1 MRIHDDRPGGAGGYP
16 DDRNYG
22 AHAQQPGAS
31 AQGASSVKGAAS
43 VKSAQS
49 TQSLDAQKYA
59 KYDDDDGYSDAEAT
73 SVVDRRAA
81 APSDYYDEIGDP
93 RKPFG
98 WNAGTDLGLLILRLA
113 LGGIFLAH
121 GAQKLFGVLDGPEP
135 DGFAIALSKMGFEQ
149 SAALAL
155 VTGGTELG
163 AGALLVLGLFTPLAA
178 AGIVGVMTNAIFLKL
193 GAGFFAAAGGFE
205 LEAAL
210 GVLGLGLMFTGPGRV
225 ALDYGRVW
233 FRRPLPFG
241 FISLIIAV
249 AASAAVL
256 VLFHRP

>member
-22 AHAQQPGAS
+22 AHAQQPGAGS
-31 AQGASSVKGAAS
+31 QGAPSAAQGAPGAR
-43 VKSAQS
+43 S
-49 TQSLDAQKYA
+49 TQSLSAQKYNY
-59 KYDDDDGYSDAEAT
+59 YDEDDGYSDAEAT
-73 SVVDRRAA
+73 SMVDQRGGAA
-81 APSDYYDEIGDP
+81 AGDYYDDLGGDP

-121 GAQKLFGVLDGPEP
+121 GAQKLFGILGGPGP
-135 DGFAIALSKMGFEQ
+135 DGFAMALGKMGFEN
-149 SAALAL
+149 SAMLAL

-178 AGIVGVMTNAIFLKL
+178 AGIVGVMGNAIFLKL
-193 GAGFFAAAGGFE
+193 GAGFFAASGGFE
-205 LEAAL
+205 FEATL

-233 FRRPLPFG
+233 FRRPLIFG
-241 FISLIIAV
+241 FIALIIAV

>member
-1 MRIHDDRPGGAGGYP
+1 MSIHDDRPGGAGGNP

-22 AHAQQPGAS
+22 AHAQQPGAGS
-31 AQGASSVKGAAS
+31 KGAPSAAQGAP
-43 VKSAQS
+43 SARS
-49 TQSLDAQKYA
+49 TQSLSAQKYNY
-59 KYDDDDGYSDAEAT
+59 YDDDDGYSDAEAT
-73 SVVDRRAA
+73 SVVDRRSSAG
-81 APSDYYDEIGDP
+81 DYYDELGDP

-98 WNAGTDLGLLILRLA
+98 WNAGADLGLLILRLA

-121 GAQKLFGVLDGPEP
+121 GAQKLFGVLGGPGP
-135 DGFAIALSKMGFEQ
+135 DGFAAALGKMGFEN
-149 SAALAL
+149 SAVLAL

-178 AGIVGVMTNAIFLKL
+178 AGIVGVMGNAIYLKL
-193 GAGFFAAAGGFE
+193 GAGFFAASGGFE
-205 LEAAL
+205 LEATL

-233 FRRPLPFG
+233 FRRPLIFG
-241 FISLIIAV
+241 FIALIIAV

-256 VLFHRP
+256 ILFHGV

>member
-1 MRIHDDRPGGAGGYP
+1 M
-16 DDRNYG
+16 
-22 AHAQQPGAS
+22 
-31 AQGASSVKGAAS
+31 
-43 VKSAQS
+43 KSAQS
-49 TQSLDAQKYA
+49 TQSLGAQKYA
-59 KYDDDDGYSDAEAT
+59 YYDDDDGYSDAEAT

-121 GAQKLFGVLDGPEP
+121 GAQKLFGVLDGPGP
-135 DGFAIALSKMGFEQ
+135 DGFAMALSKMGFER

-178 AGIVGVMTNAIFLKL
+178 AGVVGVMANAIFLKL
-193 GAGFFAAAGGFE
+193 GAGFFAATGGFE
-205 LEAAL
+205 LEATL

-241 FISLIIAV
+241 FISLITAGAV
-249 AASAAVL
+249 SAAVL